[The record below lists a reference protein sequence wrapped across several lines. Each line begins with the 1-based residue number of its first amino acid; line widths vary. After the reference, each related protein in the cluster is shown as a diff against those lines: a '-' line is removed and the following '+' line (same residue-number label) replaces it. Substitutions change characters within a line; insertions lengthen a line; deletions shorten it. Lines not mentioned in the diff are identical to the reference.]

1 MIIYLYLEVFSLLLF
16 IGWILRGSGMSHRTV
31 YAETEAGDSH
41 SRRGGTGFI
50 VGKTEKYLMTHST
63 HFILGFMASD
73 IGEEQNVAPW

>member
-1 MIIYLYLEVFSLLLF
+1 MFSLLLF
-16 IGWILRGSGMSHRTV
+16 IGWILRGSGMSHCTV

-41 SRRGGTGFI
+41 CRRGGKAFI
-50 VGKTEKYLMTHST
+50 VGTMEKYLMSHST